1 MVSGGYCDVIL
12 GVFCFYFVVWF
23 VGLEF
28 GGLLNY
34 HTYIVRFYLG
44 PLGLVFFFF
53 SFARNWRMV
62 VLLLVQVFSM

>member
-1 MVSGGYCDVIL
+1 MVSGGYCDAIL

-44 PLGLVFFFF
+44 PLGLGIFFFF
-53 SFARNWRMV
+53 PLQGIGEW
-62 VLLLVQVFSM
+62 

>member
-1 MVSGGYCDVIL
+1 MVSGGYCDAIL

-44 PLGLVFFFF
+44 PLGLGIFFF